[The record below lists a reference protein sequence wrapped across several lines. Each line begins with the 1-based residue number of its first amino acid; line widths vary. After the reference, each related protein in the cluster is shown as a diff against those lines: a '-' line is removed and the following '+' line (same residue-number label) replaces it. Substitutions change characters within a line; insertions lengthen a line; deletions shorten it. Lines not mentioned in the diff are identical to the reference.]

1 MSTAWVAGTVRA
13 KALAG
18 RRLGAGGARALATQ
32 PTFSA
37 ALALLSRS
45 SYGRDVRIDHT
56 LAEAQH
62 AVAATMLWNLRVLAG
77 WLPRG
82 GAEVL
87 RLLAAGFETA
97 NVDEHLARLRGEAVD
112 PAFTLGTLDRAWS
125 RLAATTSAAALF
137 DALGTSVWRV
147 RDVHTPREV
156 HLALRLSWA
165 ESVVVGV
172 PEAAAWAR
180 AGAALL
186 VVREVVLGRR
196 QLPDAAARR
205 ASFLLGPPFLATA
218 AALPEDLGR
227 LARDLPAGTR
237 WVLDDTLRPEELWRA
252 EAAWWQRVERD
263 GFALLRA
270 STHDRGPV
278 VGAAA
283 VLATDSWRVRAA
295 LETAARGGTGAALEA
310 FDGVA

>member
-1 MSTAWVAGTVRA
+1 MVRPW
-13 KALAG
+13 
-18 RRLGAGGARALATQ
+18 T
-32 PTFSA
+32 
-37 ALALLSRS
+37 
-45 SYGRDVRIDHT
+45 
-56 LAEAQH
+56 
-62 AVAATMLWNLRVLAG
+62 
-77 WLPRG
+77 PRW
-82 GAEVL
+82 
-87 RLLAAGFETA
+87 
-97 NVDEHLARLRGEAVD
+97 
-112 PAFTLGTLDRAWS
+112 PLGTLDRAWS
-125 RLAATTSAAALF
+125 RLAATTWAAAL
-137 DALGTSVWRV
+137 S
-147 RDVHTPREV
+147 TPCGHVDIASHVQPAREV